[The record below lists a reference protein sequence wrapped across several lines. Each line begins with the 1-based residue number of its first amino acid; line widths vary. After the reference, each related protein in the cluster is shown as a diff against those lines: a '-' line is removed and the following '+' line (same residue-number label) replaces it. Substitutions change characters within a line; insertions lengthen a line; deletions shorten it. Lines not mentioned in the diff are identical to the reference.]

1 MDRAEF
7 RFDFGEGASTIYHAL
22 LPETLEAFP
31 RSRAV
36 LSVDVDG
43 GLLHLIVDAEDVTA
57 LRAALNT
64 WLRLIKVAC
73 EMAEIRHGLEIK

>member
-7 RFDFGEGASTIYHAL
+7 SFDFGEGASTIYRAL
-22 LPETLEAFP
+22 LPETMDAFP
-31 RSRAV
+31 RSRAA
-36 LSVDVDG
+36 LSVDG
-43 GLLHLIVDAEDVTA
+43 RMLHLIVNAEDVTA

-73 EMAEIRHGLEIK
+73 EMAEIRS

>member
-7 RFDFGEGASTIYHAL
+7 SFEFGDVASMIYHAL

-31 RSRAV
+31 RSRAA
-36 LSVDVDG
+36 LSVNHG
-43 GLLHLIVDAEDVTA
+43 MLHLIVDAEDITA

-73 EMAEIRHGLEIK
+73 EMVEIRHGLKTE

>member
-7 RFDFGEGASTIYHAL
+7 SFDFGECASTIYRAL
-22 LPETLEAFP
+22 LPETREAFP
-31 RSRAV
+31 RSRAA
-36 LSVDVDG
+36 LSVDG
-43 GLLHLIVDAEDVTA
+43 GMLYLTVDAGGITA

-73 EMAEIRHGLEIK
+73 EMAEIRHGLKIK

>member
-7 RFDFGEGASTIYHAL
+7 SFDFGGSACTIYHAL
-22 LPETLEAFP
+22 LPETEESFSKSNA
-31 RSRAV
+31 A
-36 LSVDVDG
+36 LSVDG
-43 GLLHLIVDAEDVTA
+43 EILHLIVDADGTAA

-73 EMAEIRHGLEIK
+73 EMAEIQP

>member
-7 RFDFGEGASTIYHAL
+7 SFDFGDDASTIYYAL
-22 LPETLEAFP
+22 LPETLEEFS
-31 RSRAV
+31 RSRAA
-36 LSVDVDG
+36 LSVDG
-43 GLLHLIVDAEDVTA
+43 GGMLHIIVDAEDVTA

-73 EMAEIRHGLEIK
+73 EMVEIRHGLKIK

>member
-7 RFDFGEGASTIYHAL
+7 SFDFGEGASMIYHAL
-22 LPETLEAFP
+22 LPETLEEFP
-31 RSRAV
+31 RSRAA
-36 LSVDVDG
+36 LSVDG
-43 GLLHLIVDAEDVTA
+43 GGMLHIIVDAEDVTA

-73 EMAEIRHGLEIK
+73 EMVEIRNGLKIK

>member
-7 RFDFGEGASTIYHAL
+7 SFDFGESASTIYHAL
-22 LPETLEAFP
+22 LPETLEEFP
-31 RSRAV
+31 RSRAA
-36 LSVDVDG
+36 LSVGDG
-43 GLLHLIVDAEDVTA
+43 MLCIIVDAEDVTA

-73 EMAEIRHGLEIK
+73 EMVEIRHGLKIK

>member
-7 RFDFGEGASTIYHAL
+7 SFDFGEGASTIYHAL
-22 LPETLEAFP
+22 LPET
-31 RSRAV
+31 R
-36 LSVDVDG
+36 VDG

-73 EMAEIRHGLEIK
+73 EMAEIQS

>member
-7 RFDFGEGASTIYHAL
+7 SFDFGEGASTIYHAL

-31 RSRAV
+31 RSRAA
-36 LSVDVDG
+36 LSVDG
-43 GLLHLIVDAEDVTA
+43 RTLHLIVDAEDVTA

>member
-7 RFDFGEGASTIYHAL
+7 SFDFGEDASTIYRAL
-22 LPETLEAFP
+22 LPETREAFS
-31 RSRAV
+31 RSRAA
-36 LSVDVDG
+36 LSVDG
-43 GLLHLIVDAEDVTA
+43 KMLHLIVDAGDIAA

-73 EMAEIRHGLEIK
+73 EMAEIRHGLKIK

>member
-7 RFDFGEGASTIYHAL
+7 SFDFGEGASMVYHAL
-22 LPETLEAFP
+22 LPETMEVFP
-31 RSRAV
+31 RSRAA
-36 LSVDVDG
+36 LSVDG
-43 GLLHLIVDAEDVTA
+43 GVLRIVVDAEDVTA

-73 EMAEIRHGLEIK
+73 EMVKIQS

>member
-7 RFDFGEGASTIYHAL
+7 SFDFGEGASTIYHAL
-22 LPETLEAFP
+22 LPETLEEFP
-31 RSRAV
+31 RSRAA
-36 LSVDVDG
+36 LSVDG
-43 GLLHLIVDAEDVTA
+43 GVLHIIVDAEDVTA

-73 EMAEIRHGLEIK
+73 EMVEIRHGLGDIV

>member
-7 RFDFGEGASTIYHAL
+7 SFDFGEGASTIYHAL
-22 LPETLEAFP
+22 LPETRDAFP
-31 RSRAV
+31 RSRAAMS
-36 LSVDVDG
+36 LNG
-43 GLLHLIVDAEDVTA
+43 GMLHLIVDAEDIAA

-73 EMAEIRHGLEIK
+73 EIVEIQS